1 MPAVGDF
8 LRRFRFHGVPG
19 GPAPAGVPVDR
30 SKAFEAELEPVFSF
44 LEDAQRRA
52 ESLVEE
58 ANAESARRRAEGS
71 EHVRQVL
78 DRARSDA
85 EVARAGSMDSRLARA
100 EDQKR
105 ALLERAR
112 EEAERIDHVAAERMP
127 AAVEELVRRV
137 LVMGGHR

>member
-1 MPAVGDF
+1 
-8 LRRFRFHGVPG
+8 
-19 GPAPAGVPVDR
+19 VPVDR

-85 EVARAGSMDSRLARA
+85 EVGRAGSMDCRLARA